1 MAETIVRSRWAS
13 TGSSMLAAAL
23 AVTLALAGLLLSLW
37 PALGLSLLGAS
48 TLLLVAGVAS
58 ARATRRAHL
67 ARGERGW
74 GALAAY
80 VVHALSALVVSVC
93 LLGGSALSALVTL
106 GPPLPPRRE
115 PSALESRAP
124 ELLAVAGLVGVAY
137 VAYALGDDGD
147 ANASTAAASASG
159 AAASPP
165 GGVASA
171 PGAAASALLE
181 SPRSEGFPF
190 GAVLLGALGVVGV
203 GEYLWEHREE
213 AAWLAGIV
221 GIVALAVALDD
232 RPGIAAPPAT
242 SGPASAVAP

>member
-1 MAETIVRSRWAS
+1 
-13 TGSSMLAAAL
+13 MLAAAL
-23 AVTLALAGLLLSLW
+23 AVSLALAGLLLSLW

-48 TLLLVAGVAS
+48 TLLLVVGVAS
-58 ARATRRAHL
+58 ARAARRAHL

-80 VVHALSALVVSVC
+80 AVHALSVLVVSVC
-93 LLGGSALSALVTL
+93 LLGGSALAALVTL
-106 GPPLPPRRE
+106 GPPLSPRRE

-159 AAASPP
+159 AAPSPR
-165 GGVASA
+165 GAAASA
-171 PGAAASALLE
+171 PGATASAPDAAE

-213 AAWLAGIV
+213 VAWLAGIV
-221 GIVALAVALDD
+221 GIAALAVALDD
-232 RPGIAAPPAT
+232 RPGTAAPPAT
-242 SGPASAVAP
+242 SGPASGVAP